1 MKTIGVKFNYQ
12 IRLTCRYS
20 TRISSYNSNLP
31 EHSMGMLMTK
41 ISGTVMVETISAS
54 LMAVR
59 VAKLNLATMRLCLD
73 GSALTLKT
81 VISTSAKIAFAGSF
95 IAKKKIC
102 LYLLLELKHPKNQ
115 SSLARVFMSKTNFTM
130 KTALTAQ
137 ITSVAIDCF

>member
-20 TRISSYNSNLP
+20 TRISSDNSNLP

-81 VISTSAKIAFAGSF
+81 VISTYAKIAFAGSF

-102 LYLLLELKHPKNQ
+102 LLELKHPKNQ